1 MNRKLM
7 WGVLVIGLLLIVAP
21 FAMGLPGRA
30 ADGEQMIDAWSEHA
44 PNVRDAVLET
54 FVRSPLDVERTLP
67 NMRYGDLLVGS
78 LGHGQVG
85 YNRPFAGAGHYRTCI
100 EGLYLCGS
108 CCHPGGNITG
118 LPGYNCAQVLGADLR
133 LSVPGLPVR

>member
-1 MNRKLM
+1 MR
-7 WGVLVIGLLLIVAP
+7 WG
-21 FAMGLPGRA
+21 AMQRDWDTEARA
-30 ADGEQMIDAWSEHA
+30 HGEQMIDVWAEHA
-44 PNVRDAVLET
+44 PNVREAVLET

-85 YNRPFAGAGHYRTCI
+85 YNRPFAGAGHYRTCLD
-100 EGLYLCGS
+100 GLYLCGS

-118 LPGYNCAQVLGADLR
+118 LPGYNCAQVLGADLD
-133 LSVPGLPVR
+133 VPTVGGS